1 VRPAVRLRR
10 GLDVGDVPPTPTDR
24 GARAA
29 LGRTELMLLREAG
42 ARGFPMAFSREQGGA
57 LVQNIYPVRESEA
70 RQISSS
76 SRAQLGLHT
85 EAAFH
90 EHRPSE
96 VLLLC
101 LRGDPAAATT
111 YAEADEIAAALGDGA
126 LAALSQRRFVTSVDE
141 SFMSNGEP
149 DSQTTCSV
157 MTRRGGAWTIR
168 YDEALMRGADPEAE
182 EALGELGEAIRAAT
196 RSVTLE
202 QGDLLVIDNARAVHG
217 RSPFSARYDGTDR
230 WLQRAL
236 SSDRLPP
243 EGSAIV
249 CAIVHDGD
257 G

>member
-1 VRPAVRLRR
+1 VRPAVHLTR
-10 GLDVGDVPPTPTDR
+10 GLDVGDVPPTPTE
-24 GARAA
+24 RAA
-29 LGRTELMLLREAG
+29 CRPLGRTEMMLLGEASR
-42 ARGFPMAFSREQGGA
+42 RGFPVAFAREQGGA

-111 YAEADEIAAALGDGA
+111 YAEADEIAAMLGPEA
-126 LAALSQRRFVTSVDE
+126 LAALSQRRFLTSVDE
-141 SFMSNGEP
+141 SFMANGEP
-149 DSQTTCSV
+149 DSLTTCSV
-157 MTRRGGAWTIR
+157 MTSRGGSWRIR
-168 YDEALMRGADPEAE
+168 YDEELMRGADPEAE
-182 EALGELGEAIRAAT
+182 GALSDLARAVRAAT

-202 QGDLLVIDNARAVHG
+202 RGDLLVLDNTRVVHG
-217 RSPFSARYDGTDR
+217 RSAFAARYDGTDR

-243 EGSAIV
+243 EGRAVV
-249 CAIVHDGD
+249 CAIVLGADG
-257 G
+257 